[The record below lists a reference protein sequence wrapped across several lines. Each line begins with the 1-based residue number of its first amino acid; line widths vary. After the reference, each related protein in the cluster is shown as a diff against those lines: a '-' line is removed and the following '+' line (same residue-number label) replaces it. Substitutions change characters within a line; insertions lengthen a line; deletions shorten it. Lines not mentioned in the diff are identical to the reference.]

1 MSDAGMIY
9 RHFTKTFPAP
19 VQGALR
25 IWWIPQIPGKPF
37 HWPVADFAQA
47 ALMLDALAGYDD
59 FQFAQRIK
67 GDYANMGG
75 LQIFD
80 GEQWEDWE
88 DEEGDD
94 FDAWRDKQAAA
105 SSPPVGSPVTPE
117 AKP

>member
-59 FQFAQRIK
+59 FQFSQRIK

-94 FDAWRDKQAAA
+94 FDAWRDKQ
-105 SSPPVGSPVTPE
+105 SPGSFSPVGG
-117 AKP
+117 ALK